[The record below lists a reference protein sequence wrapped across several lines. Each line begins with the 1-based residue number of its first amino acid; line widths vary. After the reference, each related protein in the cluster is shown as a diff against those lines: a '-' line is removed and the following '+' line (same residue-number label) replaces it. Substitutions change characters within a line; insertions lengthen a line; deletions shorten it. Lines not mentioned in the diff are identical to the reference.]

1 MCQFLGK
8 TDNLEF
14 SGTNLPKY
22 LILGS
27 EFQKFKSRFGIS
39 TTKIPSVPIFC
50 KNEQLWIFRLNLG
63 KLPNYVWY
71 FGFNKGEGELRVLQ
85 SAGWRFKW
93 AGWRWIELGAKFS
106 NTLLKFCCE
115 AIISWRFIICFRIL
129 WFHLSLMISSKCI
142 SASQR
147 LKCSLDIFFMFG
159 ILSGNSS
166 TLKKV
171 LEPFL
176 PFNSCLILAQS
187 LAPFPCLFS
196 YW

>member
-8 TDNLEF
+8 TDNLVF
-14 SGTNLPKY
+14 SDPNLPKY

-50 KNEQLWIFRLNLG
+50 KKEQLWIFRPNLG

-85 SAGWRFKW
+85 SAW
-93 AGWRWIELGAKFS
+93 WRWIELGAKFS
-106 NTLLKFCCE
+106 NTLLKFCCK

-129 WFHLSLMISSKCI
+129 WFRLSLMISSKYI

-159 ILSGNSS
+159 ILSS

-171 LEPFL
+171 LEPLL
-176 PFNSCLILAQS
+176 PFNSCLTLAQS